1 MGDVIDL
8 NKRRKKKTGDNPVV
22 DTIRDS
28 LDNDAVMRR
37 YGITPQK
44 PKPISPTEEER
55 LANIRASI
63 DRVNKL
69 MGELHDNVN
78 KGTPK

>member
-1 MGDVIDL
+1 MSNVIDL
-8 NKRRKKKTGDNPVV
+8 NERRKKKISDNPVV

-37 YGITPQK
+37 YGIVSQK

-69 MGELHDNVN
+69 MGELHDNV
-78 KGTPK
+78 KKETPK